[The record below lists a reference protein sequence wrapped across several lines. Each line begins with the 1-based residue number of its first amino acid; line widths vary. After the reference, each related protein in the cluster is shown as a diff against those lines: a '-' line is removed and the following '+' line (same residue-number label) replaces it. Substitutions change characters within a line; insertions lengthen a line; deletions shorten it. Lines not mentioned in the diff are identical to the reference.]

1 MKNKII
7 IGISCAIILILVITS
22 AYIIFY
28 LKKPTTTLYIDPQT
42 IKGTMGQVFM
52 VNISV
57 SEVADL
63 YGWQIKLEW
72 NPQILELINVTEGN
86 FLKRHGQTYFG
97 QKINET
103 GYLILDCTLIDNI
116 PGASGSGT
124 LAMVQFYVKESGTC
138 NLQLSNT
145 TLVNSSE
152 QTIQHIAKNGQF
164 ST

>member
-1 MKNKII
+1 MKKKII
-7 IGISCAIILILVITS
+7 IGISCAIFLILVITS

-86 FLKRHGQTYFG
+86 FLKSHGQTYFG

-103 GYLILDCTLIDNI
+103 GYLVLDCTLIGNL

-138 NLQLSNT
+138 ILQLSNT

-152 QTIQHIAKNGQF
+152 QTIQHVI
-164 ST
+164 

>member
-1 MKNKII
+1 MKKKII

-52 VNISV
+52 VNISI

-72 NPQILELINVTEGN
+72 NPQILELINITEGN
-86 FLKRHGQTYFG
+86 FLKSHGQTYFS

-103 GYLILDCTLIDNI
+103 GYLILDCTLIGNLS
-116 PGASGSGT
+116 GASGSGT
-124 LAMVQFYVKESGTC
+124 LAMVQLYVKESGTC
-138 NLQLSNT
+138 ILQLSNT

-152 QTIQHIAKNGQF
+152 QTIQHMAKNG
-164 ST
+164 